1 MIINSLKVWLSNN
14 PTSHHPSDE
23 KRFYTFV
30 KCVGRYGRGKN
41 YRKIMIK
48 TLAEKGF
55 ETDFIIQRTELFDIL
70 TDFNKTE
77 I

>member
-1 MIINSLKVWLSNN
+1 
-14 PTSHHPSDE
+14 
-23 KRFYTFV
+23 
-30 KCVGRYGRGKN
+30 
-41 YRKIMIK
+41 MIK